1 MTPLGDVA
9 TIAVRGPGESYG
21 EMALA
26 LVGLD
31 ARYASTSITSVSGT
45 TPS

>member
-1 MTPLGDVA
+1 MPISTPIRCA
-9 TIAVRGPGESYG
+9 SS
-21 EMALA
+21 ALE
-26 LVGLD
+26 LDRSVISTD